1 MARLNYHHLYYF
13 WRVAN
18 EGNLTQVARSIPVSQ
33 SALSAQIKQLEDYFG
48 TPLFR
53 RDGRKLE
60 VSDAGLRVL
69 AYANDIFARGEELES
84 FRQAGLKS
92 TVETLRIGMLT
103 TLSRNFIDGLIAP
116 LLANPRVRLSIKADT
131 LTGLLNGLSKHQ
143 IDVALTNSDVKG
155 SDEQIWHSQLIARR
169 SVSVIGP
176 AATRPNTDF
185 PQGYANCE
193 WVLPNRDHEV
203 RRAFEGFCAQ
213 RGYEPKI
220 KAESND
226 MAMLRLL
233 TVQSGAL
240 AVLPKVVVRDE
251 LSSGKLVEYLELPN
265 LHGDFYAITIKRMN
279 MPEALQD
286 LLQQS
291 QTATFAYSPE
301 NPDSLGS
308 L

>member
-48 TPLFR
+48 IPLFR

-69 AYANDIFARGEELES
+69 AYANDIFARGEELEH
-84 FRQAGLKS
+84 FRQAGLTS
-92 TVETLRIGMLT
+92 TVETLRIGVLT

-116 LLANPRVRLSIKADT
+116 MLANPKVKISIQADT

-143 IDVALTNSDVKG
+143 LDVALTNSDVKG
-155 SDEQIWHSQLIARR
+155 SDEQIWHSQLIDSRP
-169 SVSVIGP
+169 VSIIGP
-176 AATRPNTDF
+176 AENRITTQF
-185 PQGYANCE
+185 PQGYTERE

-213 RGYEPKI
+213 WGFEPKI

-233 TVQSGAL
+233 TVKSGAL

-265 LHGDFYAITIKRMN
+265 VHGDFYAITIRRKN
-279 MPEALQD
+279 MPQALQD

-291 QTATFAYSPE
+291 QTASFAYRPAESS
-301 NPDSLGS
+301 NLGS
-308 L
+308 D